1 MAESKV
7 KRDNYNKLYKQYYG
21 IKFGRNYVVHHI
33 DGNHDNNDM
42 ANLLLLPRWLHSQ
55 YHVLKAVIENHPL
68 PTLIG
73 GNQVKQSTYYLDYYE
88 RFIDTLKE
96 CNRWYDYKMHI
107 DGKIPNIHGI
117 KL

>member
-42 ANLLLLPRWLHSQ
+42 AKR
-55 YHVLKAVIENHPL
+55 
-68 PTLIG
+68 
-73 GNQVKQSTYYLDYYE
+73 
-88 RFIDTLKE
+88 
-96 CNRWYDYKMHI
+96 
-107 DGKIPNIHGI
+107 
-117 KL
+117 